1 MNPRHQARPEGHG
14 LSEASTGPGVTG
26 QRERKRDHVCS
37 ESPCREASS
46 GLGTGQNLREEPGG
60 KWSGLEQP
68 RAEVPQGVEPGSPVV
83 PESMR
88 VRKDVYL
95 MHKKLGV
102 SKLNT

>member
-1 MNPRHQARPEGHG
+1 M
-14 LSEASTGPGVTG
+14 
-26 QRERKRDHVCS
+26 CS

-46 GLGTGQNLREEPGG
+46 GLGTGQNLREELGR

-68 RAEVPQGVEPGSPVV
+68 RATVPQGVELGSPVV

-102 SKLNT
+102 SKLNI